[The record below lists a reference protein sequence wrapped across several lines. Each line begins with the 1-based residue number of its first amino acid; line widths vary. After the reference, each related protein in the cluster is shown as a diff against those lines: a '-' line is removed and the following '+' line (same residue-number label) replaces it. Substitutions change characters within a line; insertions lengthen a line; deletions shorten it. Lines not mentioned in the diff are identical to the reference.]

1 MKKSTSISST
11 QHVIHAQKAHASHSS
26 GTEHQDAAAFDTT
39 IEISSNFSASAAAAG
54 EAAGK
59 GSGEEGAGGGV
70 SRDSELRGFE
80 ASSRPSRGVISAVCA
95 AAGLVRHS

>member
-59 GSGEEGAGGGV
+59 GSGEEGAGGGYAATR
-70 SRDSELRGFE
+70 SFE
-80 ASSRPSRGVISAVCA
+80 ASRLRA
-95 AAGLVRHS
+95 ALAGE

>member
-11 QHVIHAQKAHASHSS
+11 QHVMHAQKAHASHSS

-39 IEISSNFSASAAAAG
+39 IEISSNFSASAAAG

-59 GSGEEGAGGGV
+59 GSGEEGAGGGYAATR
-70 SRDSELRGFE
+70 SFE
-80 ASSRPSRGVISAVCA
+80 ASRLRA
-95 AAGLVRHS
+95 ARAGE

>member
-39 IEISSNFSASAAAAG
+39 IEISSNFSASAAAG

-59 GSGEEGAGGGV
+59 GSGEEGAGGGYAATR
-70 SRDSELRGFE
+70 SFE
-80 ASSRPSRGVISAVCA
+80 ASRLRA
-95 AAGLVRHS
+95 ALAGE

>member
-39 IEISSNFSASAAAAG
+39 IEISSSFSASAAPG

-59 GSGEEGAGGGV
+59 GSGEEGARGGYAATR
-70 SRDSELRGFE
+70 SFE
-80 ASSRPSRGVISAVCA
+80 ASRLRA
-95 AAGLVRHS
+95 ALAGE

>member
-39 IEISSNFSASAAAAG
+39 IEISSSFSASAAAG

-59 GSGEEGAGGGV
+59 GSGEEGAGGGYAATR
-70 SRDSELRGFE
+70 SFE
-80 ASSRPSRGVISAVCA
+80 ASRLGA
-95 AAGLVRHS
+95 ALAGE

>member
-26 GTEHQDAAAFDTT
+26 GTEEHHDAAAFDTT
-39 IEISSNFSASAAAAG
+39 IEISSNFSASAATAG

-59 GSGEEGAGGGV
+59 GSGEEGAGGGYAATR
-70 SRDSELRGFE
+70 SFE
-80 ASSRPSRGVISAVCA
+80 ASRLRA
-95 AAGLVRHS
+95 ALAGE